1 MLYTGSED
9 GILCGWQLPPSN
21 SLSNG
26 DSSRESTEEADMS
39 EDSEHEQEEE
49 EDDGMNVDEDDE
61 DEMVF
66 AGREGEHAENG
77 KRRAGEVL
85 GGGNS
90 KRRR

>member
-1 MLYTGSED
+1 VLYTGSED

-39 EDSEHEQEEE
+39 DESEHEQDEE
-49 EDDGMNVDEDDE
+49 DGMNVDEDDDE

-77 KRRAGEVL
+77 KRRAAEVW

>member
-1 MLYTGSED
+1 
-9 GILCGWQLPPSN
+9 
-21 SLSNG
+21 
-26 DSSRESTEEADMS
+26 MS